1 MWTGTIYNDATR
13 KYIPYDIAISKNKS
27 KFSGFSHTI
36 FIGENNRQ
44 ETGMKSLKIKKKSGK
59 IQIEDD
65 GLIYNNYA
73 EPAPKGVKQYRVLNV
88 MPGDSG
94 LPMIGVFNTNR
105 TKEYAS
111 LTGTIRLQK
120 KNKISKTK

>member
-13 KYIPYDIAISKNKS
+13 KYIPYEIAISENKG

-44 ETGMKSLKIKKKSGK
+44 ETGIKLLKIKKKSGK
-59 IQIEDD
+59 ILIEDD

-73 EPAPKGVKQYRVLNV
+73 EPAPKGVKQ
-88 MPGDSG
+88 
-94 LPMIGVFNTNR
+94 
-105 TKEYAS
+105 
-111 LTGTIRLQK
+111 
-120 KNKISKTK
+120 